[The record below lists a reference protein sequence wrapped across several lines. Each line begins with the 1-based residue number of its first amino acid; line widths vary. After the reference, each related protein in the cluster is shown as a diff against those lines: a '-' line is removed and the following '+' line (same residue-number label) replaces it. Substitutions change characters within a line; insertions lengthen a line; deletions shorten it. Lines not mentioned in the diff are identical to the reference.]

1 MSLINKMLR
10 DIESRQ
16 QDAVAAPSPVQR
28 PVYQDLR
35 SAPAPRAGALVP
47 LVVGIVAIVAVGGG
61 GFYAWDKWGRSD
73 VTQSAPAT
81 AHARTGDVP
90 AKATTPAP
98 SATVP
103 AAVAATVPIADAPA
117 SEARSSIAAVP
128 PPAVAVPADPEPSK
142 TAVAIAIPQPEPGA
156 NATSIAPVREDK
168 TAKIAPQAPAI
179 APAPVARQATKPKPK
194 PSADAAA
201 EREPANA
208 SVDKRI
214 RPFTPEESAESAYR
228 KAVRYVDQGRSDEA
242 ARELTDAL
250 RAFPQHTGARELL
263 AGLSLKHGR
272 WREAQQLLEEGMAHS
287 PKHYAFAQILAR
299 VHIDHGAEQK
309 ALALLEAAAPLA
321 ANDPNFT
328 TLLATVYQR
337 AGRHADAVAAFGQV
351 VELRPAEARAWL
363 GLAISLEAEQKAE
376 PARRAYER
384 AQQLGGLP
392 SALAKYVDKRLA
404 ALRGSE

>member
-16 QDAVAAPSPVQR
+16 HDAVAAPSPVQR

-117 SEARSSIAAVP
+117 SEARPSIAAVP

-179 APAPVARQATKPKPK
+179 APAPVARQATKPK

>member
-16 QDAVAAPSPVQR
+16 PDAVAAPSPVQR

-35 SAPAPRAGALVP
+35 SAPQPRARALAP
-47 LVVGIVAIVAVGGG
+47 LVVGVVAIVAVGAG
-61 GFYAWDKWGRSD
+61 GFYAWDKWGRSEATTS
-73 VTQSAPAT
+73 VPAT
-81 AHARTGDVP
+81 ARVRPSDVP
-90 AKATTPAP
+90 AKAPAPAP
-98 SATVP
+98 SATVT
-103 AAVAATVPIADAPA
+103 AAVAATEPVAAAPA
-117 SEARSSIAAVP
+117 SSATPPIAVVPSSAVT
-128 PPAVAVPADPEPSK
+128 VPVDPEPSK
-142 TAVAIAIPQPEPGA
+142 TAVAIAIPQTEPSA
-156 NATSIAPVREDK
+156 HPTSAAPVREDK

-179 APAPVARQATKPKPK
+179 APAPAARQATKPK

-201 EREPANA
+201 KEEPANA

-214 RPFTPEESAESAYR
+214 RPFTPEEKAESAYR
-228 KAVRYVDQGRSDEA
+228 KAVHYVDQGRGDEA

-250 RAFPQHTGARELL
+250 RAFPQHTSARELL

-287 PKHYAFAQILAR
+287 PRHYAFAQILAR

-321 ANDPNFT
+321 VNDPNFT

-351 VELRPAEARAWL
+351 VELRPVEARAWL
-363 GLAISLEAEQKAE
+363 GLAISLEAEQKVE

-392 SALAKYVDKRLA
+392 PALAKYADKRLA
-404 ALRGSE
+404 VLRASE